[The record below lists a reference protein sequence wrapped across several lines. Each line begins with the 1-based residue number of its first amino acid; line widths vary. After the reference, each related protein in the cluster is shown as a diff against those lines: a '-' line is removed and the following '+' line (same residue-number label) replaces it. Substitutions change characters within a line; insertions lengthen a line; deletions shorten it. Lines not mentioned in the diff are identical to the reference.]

1 MILFWSWAAAQTGR
15 IPGVTMT
22 SSRPYSRRRT
32 SISWGEQTTPSRPA
46 ALASPAR
53 RRTWEATSERQAHFF
68 EVGALEAGEN
78 GDPEQDG
85 LGILAALGR
94 GPGRFGGLGHHLPP
108 ARSVDGHHLDAVL
121 EGRPDRPGHGV
132 GDVVELEVEED
143 ILAQGLEL
151 AEERR
156 PLGREELQPDLERPG
171 VLEPADEGD
180 ALLLR
185 LHVEGDD
192 DAVGVRWGHGGSFLP
207 LRGL

>member
-15 IPGVTMT
+15 IPPVF
-22 SSRPYSRRRT
+22 
-32 SISWGEQTTPSRPA
+32 PA
-46 ALASPAR
+46 QDLDLLGRANDPIQAR
-53 RRTWEATSERQAHFF
+53 RFGQPGQAQDLGSDVGRQAHLF
-68 EVGALEAGEN
+68 EVGAFEAGEN
-78 GDPEQDG
+78 GDPEQNG

-121 EGRPDRPGHGV
+121 EGRPDRSGHGV

-156 PLGREELQPDLERPG
+156 ALGREELQPDLERPG

-180 ALLLR
+180 ALLLG

-192 DAVGVRWGHGGSFLP
+192 DAVGVRWGHGRSFLP